1 MKNKEIFKI
10 ITNRQ
15 EKFIY
20 YILNNKRLSGTQR
33 FQIQSAINQNRY
45 RAGGTYQAVLNK
57 FRNAYIQEYGV
68 YLKKLEEDE
77 N

>member
-1 MKNKEIFKI
+1 MKNKEIFNQ
-10 ITNRQ
+10 ITPGQ
-15 EKFIY
+15 KKFIN
-20 YILNNKRLSGTQR
+20 YILNNKGLSGTQR
-33 FQIQSAINQNRY
+33 FQIQSVINQNRY
-45 RAGGTYQAVLNK
+45 RISGTYQAVLNK